1 MLRARQIAAVGLALA
16 LPFTSTHTANAAEA
30 PVHTTA
36 KERQLL
42 EAPKDQRLAPQA
54 EDVEQAL
61 KLIDSIPDEVLQKGD
76 KATQQWIAEHQAT
89 ATRASVAGC
98 TAAIALFIGTNAVSL
113 GKIVKIKRLIKDLGG
128 LKEAVQIMWGASFS
142 YEKMQAAGGTLAALA
157 GEFFGVTSIRNECFQ

>member
-1 MLRARQIAAVGLALA
+1 MLKARKIAAVGLALA
-16 LPFTSTHTANAAEA
+16 LPFTSIHTANATEA

-61 KLIDSIPDEVLQKGD
+61 KLIESIPDEVLQKGD
-76 KATQQWIAEHQAT
+76 KATQQWIADHQAT

-98 TAAIALFIGTNAVSL
+98 IAAVTLFLGTNLVSV

-128 LKEAVQIMWGASFS
+128 LKEAVQIVWGASFS

-157 GEFFGVTSIRNECFQ
+157 GEFFGITGIREKCFQ

>member
-1 MLRARQIAAVGLALA
+1 MLKARKIATVGLVLA
-16 LPFTSTHTANAAEA
+16 LPFTSIHTANATEA

-42 EAPKDQRLAPQA
+42 ETPKDQRLAPQA

-61 KLIDSIPDEVLQKGD
+61 KLIESIPDEVLQKGD
-76 KATQQWIAEHQAT
+76 KATQQWIADHQAT

-98 TAAIALFIGTNAVSL
+98 TAAIALFLGTNLVSAA
-113 GKIVKIKRLIKDLGG
+113 KIIKIKRLIKDLGG
-128 LKEAVQIMWGASFS
+128 LKEAVKIMWGASFS

-157 GEFFGVTSIRNECFQ
+157 GEFFGITSIRNECFQ